1 MSGGYSG
8 GSAVGGS
15 ASGDGKTTVVGA
27 TPGLSPDDKKVLCDA
42 LCKCSSIGVATR
54 GGGRVLRQACVAQRL
69 DFANETSRMMSGKP
83 TEYLPE
89 VTYDM
94 RQEPPTP
101 IMSDDDSLIP
111 HDNLLDWIRD
121 KWPGRMGGYRRD
133 KRAGGPGV
141 RRPDVVIVNDPSQP
155 PVQSNIKKVVEMK
168 FDDTFGS
175 GQKDAYIRIA
185 GSRSKYAPLDRA
197 SCGCSDKQ
205 SETQSARS
213 TQSHTATDDVF
224 GNDAGSHS
232 SMGPS
237 GLPVPPPGPGNPG
250 VAFPF

>member
-15 ASGDGKTTVVGA
+15 ASGDGQTTIVGA
-27 TPGLSPDDKKVLCDA
+27 TEGLSPSDKKVLCDA

-54 GGGRVLRQACVAQRL
+54 GGGRILRQACVAQRL
-69 DFANETSRMMSGKP
+69 DLANETSHMMSGKP

-89 VTYDM
+89 VSYDM
-94 RQEPPTP
+94 RQDPPAP
-101 IMSDDDSLIP
+101 IMSDDEPLQAHDS
-111 HDNLLDWIRD
+111 LLDWIAN

-168 FDDTFGS
+168 FDDGFGR
-175 GQKDAYIRIA
+175 GQRDAYIRIA
-185 GSRSKYAPLDRA
+185 GSRSKYAPLSRA
-197 SCGCSDKQ
+197 NCGCSDKQ

-213 TQSHTATDDVF
+213 TQSHSATDDVF
-224 GNDAGSHS
+224 GNDTGSHS
-232 SMGPS
+232 STGPS
-237 GLPVPPPGPGNPG
+237 GLPLPPQQPGTT
-250 VAFPF
+250 AFP